1 MDHLVIYTSRNTNG
15 PIFPDTIQHLHNTI
29 KTSQETKLDEENRFT
44 YGWGGG
50 DENEKGKQQT
60 KMERRSSTGK
70 KMRSTA
76 FIHYASNPPVAFV
89 LSHRI

>member
-50 DENEKGKQQT
+50 GGTKPKKENNRRKWKG
-60 KMERRSSTGK
+60 EVARGK
-70 KMRSTA
+70 K
-76 FIHYASNPPVAFV
+76 
-89 LSHRI
+89 